1 MNREELIAKTLLDIK
16 AVFLSPKQP
25 FTWASGIKSPIYCDN
40 RLVNSFP
47 KARTIVA
54 NALVDLIKEKYP
66 DANCIVGTSTAGISH
81 AAIIAHIMNLPMAYV
96 RNKVKDHGRAKYVEG
111 QIPSGAKVVVIED
124 LMSTGKSSIE
134 VVEILRRE
142 NVNVLGIASIFTY
155 NLELCSSN
163 LKQNNIT
170 NFSLSN
176 FNVLSN
182 LALKNNIIDNQ
193 DYENLLKFQQ
203 NPKDE
208 SWIKTKSV

>member
-1 MNREELIAKTLLDIK
+1 
-16 AVFLSPKQP
+16 
-25 FTWASGIKSPIYCDN
+25 
-40 RLVNSFP
+40 
-47 KARTIVA
+47 
-54 NALVDLIKEKYP
+54 
-66 DANCIVGTSTAGISH
+66 
-81 AAIIAHIMNLPMAYV
+81 
-96 RNKVKDHGRAKYVEG
+96 
-111 QIPSGAKVVVIED
+111 
-124 LMSTGKSSIE
+124 MSTGKSSIE

-155 NLELCSSN
+155 NLELCSTN

-208 SWIKTKSV
+208 S

>member
-1 MNREELIAKTLLDIK
+1 
-16 AVFLSPKQP
+16 
-25 FTWASGIKSPIYCDN
+25 
-40 RLVNSFP
+40 
-47 KARTIVA
+47 
-54 NALVDLIKEKYP
+54 
-66 DANCIVGTSTAGISH
+66 
-81 AAIIAHIMNLPMAYV
+81 MNLPMAYV